1 MAEPFRASPRV
12 VATRLAADR
21 AALIAS
27 IALLLVVFGALFAPL
42 LAPFS
47 PTASEVSERLRPPLS
62 RGPASAFYLLGT
74 DALGRDILSRVIY
87 GARVSLTIGCVT
99 VLMSVALGSGL
110 GIVAGYAGGWIGDLI
125 MRLADVQLAFPFILL
140 AIAMVAILGPGFQ
153 TIILVLGI
161 AGWVVPA
168 RIVRGEV
175 LSLQEREF
183 IAAAHALGAS
193 HREILRRHILPN
205 ALPSIVVIASF
216 AVAQMI
222 IVESAL
228 SFVGLG
234 VPPPTPSWGSMLADG
249 QNYLTSA
256 WWVSTAPGVALMV
269 TILSVNL
276 IGDFLR
282 DVLDPHLQP

>member
-1 MAEPFRASPRV
+1 M